1 MSFTTFAVV
10 PDGASRQGAAQGR
23 AVAAWSA
30 PPSASSVASSRGR
43 TPTADSAFTVFAMAS
58 AADVVRL
65 RALCA
70 DPDAIA
76 SGWRS
81 SAGDLGEAPL
91 IAGRRNAVVLTPTLA
106 LRGVVAGHPRVG
118 GGCPALTITL
128 SAIDAEAS
136 RARTFS
142 GSCRLGRR
150 AYAEDPQ

>member
-30 PPSASSVASSRGR
+30 RPWASSVASSRGR
-43 TPTADSAFTVFAMAS
+43 TPTAANALMASAMAS
-58 AADVVRL
+58 TANVVRL

-76 SGWRS
+76 SGWRP
-81 SAGDLGEAPL
+81 SAVNLSEDPL
-91 IAGRRNAVVLTPTLA
+91 IAGRRNAAVLTPTLA
-106 LRGVVAGHPRVG
+106 LRGVVARHPRVG
-118 GGCPALTITL
+118 GGRPALTITL
-128 SAIDAEAS
+128 SAIDAEAV
-136 RARTFS
+136 RTRTFS
-142 GSCRLGRR
+142 GSYRLGRR